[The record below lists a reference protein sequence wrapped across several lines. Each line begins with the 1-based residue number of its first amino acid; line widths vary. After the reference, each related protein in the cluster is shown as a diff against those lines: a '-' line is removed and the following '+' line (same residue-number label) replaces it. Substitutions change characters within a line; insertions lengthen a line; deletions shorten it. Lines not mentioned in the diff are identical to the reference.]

1 MAWFTYKC
9 SKHGPFRQSLPKRET
24 VYPCPECG
32 VEAKNVLK
40 IGNSMIVE
48 RLDNGVMA
56 RAVERL
62 HNIEEIIEERDLN
75 DKKREG
81 LVDDDGS
88 ELL

>member
-9 SKHGPFRQSLPKRET
+9 EKHGPFRKALPKREPS
-24 VYPCPECG
+24 YSCPECG
-32 VEAKNVLK
+32 LESKNVLK
-40 IGNSMIVE
+40 IGNSMIME

-81 LVDDDGS
+81 LVDDDGG
-88 ELL
+88 ELV

>member
-9 SKHGPFRQSLPKRET
+9 PKHGTFRKSLPKRESSY
-24 VYPCPECG
+24 VCPECG
-32 VEAKNVLK
+32 LDSKNVLK
-40 IGNSMIVE
+40 VGNSMIVE

-62 HNIEEIIEERDLN
+62 HNIEEIVEERDLN

-81 LVDDDGS
+81 LVDDDGG